1 MPSVAFSALGIFIY
15 NNLTMLDSNTREIL
29 MQIKNHPF
37 LMEQDDLEQA
47 NLEKTEGNLPREN
60 AFFVQIQEELSKTI
74 PNNTVTVEYL
84 RVDSNN
90 PNNILVSSAGS
101 IDNKINFLFDEES
114 AYLTT
119 ENLKLNDSSG
129 QIVNSI
135 NSFWQYKFKPI
146 VKEIKEAYSKNS

>member
-1 MPSVAFSALGIFIY
+1 
-15 NNLTMLDSNTREIL
+15 
-29 MQIKNHPF
+29 
-37 LMEQDDLEQA
+37 MEQDDLEQA
-47 NLEKTEGNLPREN
+47 NLEKTEGNLPRED
-60 AFFVQIQEELSKTI
+60 AFFVQTQEELSKTI